1 MSIYAVASH
10 LTAVHARSGVFPV
23 PLPLT
28 AAERKFARRAGWGG
42 IEAKRRP
49 HAEAVRP
56 DGITCGIFHA
66 IRSIRRART
75 LSFLSAS

>member
-1 MSIYAVASH
+1 MSIYAVISH

-42 IEAKRRP
+42 IHFKRQRGD
-49 HAEAVRP
+49 AFRP
-56 DGITCGIFHA
+56 DGTCCGMWCA
-66 IRSIRRART
+66 VREIRRART